1 MTAFAQ
7 IMADEMDLSLEQIR
21 VEMGDT
27 EVTPN
32 EGVTAGSMSLETSG
46 NAIRYTAAEARKFL
60 LSIAYEQLE
69 APMERLDVSQG
80 IIRDPDTGRSTTYW
94 DLLGGKRFGVNISG
108 AAHPKNPD
116 TYQVIGKPAQRLD
129 LVVKVTG
136 DPIFVQDLEL
146 PGMVHGRVVRP
157 PNYGARLI
165 SVDQDNVSQMPG
177 VLKVV
182 RDGSFLAVAAE
193 GENEAI
199 KAFERLKELASW
211 EDGPNLPEKDT
222 FLDTIIDQD
231 YESILVVDGNPVEGP
246 IPPIAETEDIDITLS
261 ATYTRPY
268 HMHASLGPSASVA
281 QMMDGKLTV
290 WAHSQGVF
298 SLKSSIAHV
307 LGLDEDDVHVKY
319 IEGPGCYGHTGADDA
334 AFDAALL
341 ARSLPGRPIST
352 KWTLPDEKKWE
363 PYGPAMVITIQ
374 ASLNSDGDVVDW
386 NHAVFSPPHLGR
398 TRPDAQTSGLLA
410 SWYLSKP
417 MKKQK
422 LAPGMWKESGAHR
435 NANPLYNFPQRR
447 IVKHS
452 LRHSPLRVSSLRSL
466 GAFANIFAIESFMDE
481 LARQAEMD
489 PLEFRLRN
497 LTDNRAIEVLEAVAE
512 KLGWGDEWVRK
523 NDHGRGIALAQYKNR
538 ACYAAVIVELSVDR
552 KDGQISLE
560 RAVIAADA
568 GQIVNPDGLS
578 NQLEGGFI
586 QAASMT
592 LCEEVQF
599 DRHGVTSDDWESY
612 PILRF
617 TNAPLIE
624 TVLLDRPGMPFLGT
638 GEGTFGPTP
647 AAIANAIFD
656 AVGVR
661 MRKMPFRPE
670 NILQALRSGDQTQ
683 D

>member
-1 MTAFAQ
+1 
-7 IMADEMDLSLEQIR
+7 
-21 VEMGDT
+21 
-27 EVTPN
+27 
-32 EGVTAGSMSLETSG
+32 
-46 NAIRYTAAEARKFL
+46 
-60 LSIAYEQLE
+60 
-69 APMERLDVSQG
+69 
-80 IIRDPDTGRSTTYW
+80 
-94 DLLGGKRFGVNISG
+94 
-108 AAHPKNPD
+108 
-116 TYQVIGKPAQRLD
+116 
-129 LVVKVTG
+129 
-136 DPIFVQDLEL
+136 
-146 PGMVHGRVVRP
+146 
-157 PNYGARLI
+157 
-165 SVDQDNVSQMPG
+165 
-177 VLKVV
+177 
-182 RDGSFLAVAAE
+182 
-193 GENEAI
+193 
-199 KAFERLKELASW
+199 
-211 EDGPNLPEKDT
+211 
-222 FLDTIIDQD
+222 
-231 YESILVVDGNPVEGP
+231 
-246 IPPIAETEDIDITLS
+246 
-261 ATYTRPY
+261 
-268 HMHASLGPSASVA
+268 
-281 QMMDGKLTV
+281 
-290 WAHSQGVF
+290 
-298 SLKSSIAHV
+298 
-307 LGLDEDDVHVKY
+307 
-319 IEGPGCYGHTGADDA
+319 
-334 AFDAALL
+334 
-341 ARSLPGRPIST
+341 
-352 KWTLPDEKKWE
+352 
-363 PYGPAMVITIQ
+363 
-374 ASLNSDGDVVDW
+374 
-386 NHAVFSPPHLGR
+386 
-398 TRPDAQTSGLLA
+398 
-410 SWYLSKP
+410 
-417 MKKQK
+417 MKKQQ

-592 LCEEVQF
+592 LYEEVQF

-617 TNAPLIE
+617 TNAPIIE
-624 TVLLDRPGMPFLGT
+624 TVLIERPGMPFLGA
-638 GEGTFGPTP
+638 GEATFGPTP

-661 MRKMPFRPE
+661 MRRMPFRPE
-670 NILQALRSGDQTQ
+670 NILQALRSEDQTQ